1 MPGLPWPTFSGC
13 SNSANANSF
22 LRKIRA
28 LKNNTL
34 CDDTQYLHDLSPTE
48 SGRVHDKKVADEY
61 PVHLPA
67 GRVLRQDL
75 VFLGHRPP
83 GVLVEMPY
91 KKPPK
96 GELTFSQQL
105 YNQLLSPLRVVI
117 EHIEHVHRGIKRFRM
132 VCDKVR
138 VRGDWFRDSVMV
150 VACGLHNLRVR
161 SPYRAYLAH
170 ERANLEK

>member
-1 MPGLPWPTFSGC
+1 MRLSKQ
-13 SNSANANSF
+13 
-22 LRKIRA
+22 L
-28 LKNNTL
+28 
-34 CDDTQYLHDLSPTE
+34 QYLHYLSPTE

-61 PVHLPA
+61 PLHLPT
-67 GRVLRQDL
+67 GSVLRQDL
-75 VFLGHRPP
+75 GLLGHRPP
-83 GVLVEMPY
+83 GVRVDMPH

-105 YNQLLSPLRVVI
+105 HNQLLSPLRVVI
-117 EHIEHVHRGIKRFRM
+117 EHVHRGIKRLRM
-132 VCDKVR
+132 VHDKVR

-170 ERANLEK
+170 ERANLDK